1 MSADSSSRSTDSSS
15 PQFQTFEEF
24 WPFYVKEH
32 QKKSTRILHFIGT
45 TGAMAC
51 VAGGLLTKRRWL
63 LAVAPVVGYGPA
75 WVSHFF
81 VEHNKPASFK
91 HPLWSLRADLVMWS
105 KMVRFQMD
113 GEVER
118 VLEADRLASAAERA
132 PRDAAPARSGES
144 KDGSA
149 PAGSPSEVVN

>member
-1 MSADSSSRSTDSSS
+1 MADQQVCR
-15 PQFQTFEEF
+15 TFEEF

-32 QKKSTRILHFIGT
+32 QKRATRILHFVGT

-51 VAGGLLTKRRWL
+51 VAGGLLTKKRWL

-81 VEHNKPASFK
+81 IEGNKPASFN

-105 KMVRFQMD
+105 KMVRFQMTD
-113 GEVER
+113 EVER
-118 VLEADRLASAAERA
+118 VLREEAEREAAEHETVVRA
-132 PRDAAPARSGES
+132 PDS
-144 KDGSA
+144 SA
-149 PAGSPSEVVN
+149 HAGSPGDVVN

>member
-1 MSADSSSRSTDSSS
+1 MSKQD
-15 PQFQTFEEF
+15 FQSFDDF

-63 LAVAPVVGYGPA
+63 LAVAPFVGYGPA
-75 WVSHFF
+75 WISHFF
-81 VEHNKPASFK
+81 IEGNKPASFK
-91 HPLWSLRADLVMWS
+91 YPLYSLKADLVMWS
-105 KMVRFQMD
+105 KMVRFQMTD
-113 GEVER
+113 EVER
-118 VLEADRLASAAERA
+118 VLREEAERTTTE
-132 PRDAAPARSGES
+132 RETAARAN
-144 KDGSA
+144 DGRA

>member
-1 MSADSSSRSTDSSS
+1 MAEQD
-15 PQFQTFEEF
+15 FHTFAEF

-32 QKKSTRILHFIGT
+32 QKKATRILHFIGT

-63 LAVAPVVGYGPA
+63 LAVAPVVGYAPA

-81 VEHNKPASFK
+81 VEGNKPASFK

-105 KMVRFQMD
+105 KMVRFQMAD
-113 GEVER
+113 EVER
-118 VLEADRLASAAERA
+118 VLREDAERQAAEHETVIRA
-132 PRDAAPARSGES
+132 NEGTAQAA
-144 KDGSA
+144 
-149 PAGSPSEVVN
+149 SPSEVVN

>member
-1 MSADSSSRSTDSSS
+1 MADQDFR
-15 PQFQTFEEF
+15 TFEEF

-32 QKKSTRILHFIGT
+32 QKKATRILHFVGT

-75 WVSHFF
+75 WIAHFF
-81 VEHNKPASFK
+81 VEGNKPASFK

-105 KMVRFQMD
+105 KMVRFKMND
-113 GEVER
+113 EVER
-118 VLEADRLASAAERA
+118 VLREDRDREEAERA
-132 PRDAAPARSGES
+132 AAASS
-144 KDGSA
+144 KDGNA
-149 PAGSPSEVVN
+149 PAASPSEVAN

>member
-1 MSADSSSRSTDSSS
+1 MAAQPEFASFDD
-15 PQFQTFEEF
+15 F

-32 QKKSTRILHFIGT
+32 QKKATRVLHFIGT
-45 TGAMAC
+45 TAAMAC

-63 LAVAPVVGYGPA
+63 LAVAPVAGYGPA
-75 WVSHFF
+75 WISHFF
-81 VEHNKPASFK
+81 IEGNKPASFK
-91 HPLWSLRADLVMWS
+91 HPLYSLRADFVMWS

-113 GEVER
+113 DEVER
-118 VLEADRLASAAERA
+118 ILREDAEHEAAEHARA
-132 PRDAAPARSGES
+132 

>member
-1 MSADSSSRSTDSSS
+1 MSEQVFGSFD
-15 PQFQTFEEF
+15 EF

-75 WVSHFF
+75 WISHFF
-81 VEHNKPASFK
+81 VEGNKPASFK
-91 HPLWSLRADLVMWS
+91 HPLYSLRADLVMWS
-105 KMVRFQMD
+105 KMVRFQMTD
-113 GEVER
+113 EVER
-118 VLEADRLASAAERA
+118 ILREDAERA
-132 PRDAAPARSGES
+132 HAEDETAARA
-144 KDGSA
+144 KDGRA